1 MTDDRIV
8 QRLEEQLSDTHATNA
23 DLRER
28 LVTSSTRACSR
39 RQRHLPIGVSG
50 ASQTRMVPDGR

>member
-23 DLRER
+23 DLREASGD
-28 LVTSSTRACSR
+28 VEHASVQPTPTSPPNR
-39 RQRHLPIGVSG
+39 GVRCVANPHGS
-50 ASQTRMVPDGR
+50 